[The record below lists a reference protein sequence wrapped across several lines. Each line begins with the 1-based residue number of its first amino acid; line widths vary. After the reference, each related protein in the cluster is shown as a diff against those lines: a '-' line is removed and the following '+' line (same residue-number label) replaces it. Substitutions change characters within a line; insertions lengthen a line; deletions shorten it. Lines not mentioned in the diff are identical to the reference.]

1 MIDEFSLKALDW
13 TIEHVSKWFAPW
25 KVRLKRS
32 FLGFRPSLIAQR
44 AKHNVLVMRSKISE
58 ATEEGGF
65 FTRWMT
71 EPMETVEKT
80 NFFAWLDGVL
90 MRADAAL
97 AGREFAFHLFLML
110 LGVLLLAGRGGGEMA
125 MLCALFCLQWLSEG
139 METDYAPVSS
149 GVHQKYVA
157 AMALRACSYLAAA
170 VCYFAAYAQRGLQ
183 INIILQGSMGLAIAI
198 HVIFFVG
205 FVAFNQRQQPFL
217 RALSGVL
224 GLLPA
229 LMGACAAALGAATA
243 AMALP
248 VAIGGIVRAVG
259 AALVFLSE
267 TTRMVSSLGG
277 NRLRFGRLWQR
288 LLGFMGFFMMLLAA
302 WLCVL

>member
-1 MIDEFSLKALDW
+1 MIDEISLKALDW
-13 TIEHVSKWFAPW
+13 TIEHLTKWFAPW

-32 FLGFRPSLIAQR
+32 FLGFRPALIAER
-44 AKHNVLVMRSKISE
+44 TKHAVLVMRSRIGE
-58 ATEEGGF
+58 AAEDGGLLS
-65 FTRWMT
+65 RLMT
-71 EPMETVEKT
+71 EPMETAEKT

-97 AGREFAFHLFLML
+97 CGKAFIFHLFMMMMS
-110 LGVLLLAGRGGGEMA
+110 VLLLAGGGGSELA
-125 MLCALFCLQWLSEG
+125 MLCALFCLEWLAEG
-139 METDYAPVSS
+139 LETDYAPVSS

-157 AMALRACSYLAAA
+157 AMGLRGFGYLSAA
-170 VCYFAAYAQRGLQ
+170 VCYFAAYAARGLQ
-183 INIILQGSMGLAIAI
+183 MNIILQGTMGLTIAI
-198 HVIFFVG
+198 HAVLFVG
-205 FVAFNQRQQPFL
+205 FVAFNRRQQPFL
-217 RALSGVL
+217 RALCGVL

-229 LMGACAAALGAATA
+229 LMCACAAALGMATA
-243 AMALP
+243 AAALP
-248 VAIGGIVRAVG
+248 EAIGGFVRGIG

-267 TTRMVSSLGG
+267 ETGMVALLGG